1 MNKINDFASALCL
14 HCFLF
19 VQPFKKNI
27 RLILKTIYFLK
38 LSFLYLKKDYEGI
51 LKNHCLLIRNNLAP
65 YKKSINHD
73 LFILKTAKKFKLDIL
88 KHLPENPHQPKIMLL
103 MSDIYDSGG
112 HTEVALRYIKAFKN
126 EFPVYFC
133 LSALDGSSCKKVHVK
148 SDLIKSLCGGY
159 FEAGQEMTPRE
170 KITFIYN
177 NIIANKI
184 TTLYAIINPAD
195 SICCAVMGLIK
206 KNTGIKIIFYNHAS
220 HCFSLGTEFADVIL
234 TRCRNSKPIT
244 PYLKNKTNAL
254 YIPFMSEPE
263 QKKYSQKEIENFK
276 KRLNIKNGAFVTLTG
291 APLHKTDTGY
301 FKMISKILSEH
312 KNVCHIL
319 AAKANAQMTKTIS
332 SFAGANKD
340 RFIITPP
347 VADFNMFAEIS
358 DLYIDSFPQG
368 SALTLVDF
376 IKHSKPV
383 VIKKN
388 FKNSLKSFE
397 LYLFEEYPYTCCD
410 DSEMFEKIS
419 KLITDK
425 TEYEKTCLAVKKH
438 YISEYNIETVKN
450 IHRKLIQ

>member
-1 MNKINDFASALCL
+1 MNKIKNYLSFIMFKF
-14 HCFLF
+14 FLF
-19 VQPFKKNI
+19 VPCFKNFIKYI
-27 RLILKTIYFLK
+27 FKVLSASKI
-38 LSFLYLKKDYEGI
+38 SFLYIKRDYAGI
-51 LKNHCLLIRNNLAP
+51 LDAYPFFIKNNLSP
-65 YKKSINHD
+65 EKKLINHD
-73 LFILKTAKKFKLDIL
+73 FFILKTAQKLPLPANECKKTKNNMT
-88 KHLPENPHQPKIMLL
+88 KMTVL
-103 MSDIYDSGG
+103 MSEIYDSGG
-112 HTEVALRYIKAFKN
+112 HTETSLRYIKAFKD

-133 LSALDGSSCKKVHVK
+133 LSGFNDSSA
-148 SDLIKSLCGGY
+148 LIKSALIKKYCGGWA
-159 FEAGQEMTPRE
+159 EAKKNMPAAE
-170 KITFIYN
+170 KINFIYN
-177 NIIANKI
+177 NILSNG
-184 TTLYAIINPAD
+184 TTALYAVINPAD
-195 SICCAVMGLIK
+195 SVCCAVMGLIK
-206 KNTGIKIIFYNHAS
+206 KYTDIKVIFYNHAS

-254 YIPFMSEPE
+254 YIPFISEPE
-263 QKKYSQKEIENFK
+263 QKKYSQEEIENFK
-276 KRLNIKNGAFVTLTG
+276 KSLNIKNGAFVTLTG

-388 FKNSLKSFE
+388 LKNPLKSFE

-450 IHRKLIQ
+450 MHRKLIQ

>member
-1 MNKINDFASALCL
+1 MNKINDFVSAVSL

-38 LSFLYLKKDYEGI
+38 LSFLYLKKDYEAI

-73 LFILKTAKKFKLDIL
+73 LFILKTAEKLKLNLI
-88 KHLPENPHQPKIMLL
+88 KHLPENTRQPKIMLL

-112 HTEVALRYIKAFKN
+112 HTEVALRYIKAFKD

-133 LSALDGSSCKKVHVK
+133 LCALDGPSCEKAPVK

-159 FEAGQEMTPRE
+159 FEAGKEMTPSE

-177 NIIANKI
+177 SIIVNGI
-184 TTLYAIINPAD
+184 TTLYTIINPAD

-220 HCFSLGTEFADVIL
+220 HCYSLGTEFADILL
-234 TRCRNSKPIT
+234 TRCKNSRPIT

-254 YIPFMSEPE
+254 YVPFMPDTELKEYPQE
-263 QKKYSQKEIENFK
+263 EIENFK
-276 KRLNIKNGAFVTLTG
+276 KRLNIKNGSFITLTG
-291 APLHKTDTGY
+291 VPLHKTDTSY
-301 FKMISKILSEH
+301 FEMIATMLKKHENICHIFVSRMSERMKKNILSVFG
-312 KNVCHIL
+312 KNKH
-319 AAKANAQMTKTIS
+319 
-332 SFAGANKD
+332 
-340 RFIITPP
+340 RFIITDT
-347 VADFNMFAEIS
+347 VADFGIFAEIS

-388 FKNSLKSFE
+388 LKNPLKSFE
-397 LYLFEEYPYTCCD
+397 FYLFEGYKYCCSSY
-410 DSEMFEKIS
+410 SEMTEKIS
-419 KLITDK
+419 TLITDK
-425 TEYEKTCLAVKKH
+425 NEYSKTCAVAEKH
-438 YISEYNIETVKN
+438 YMSEYDMGTIKN
-450 IHRKLIQ
+450 IHKKLIQ